1 MRSIGSRLASCSS
14 PAPVPGVET
23 DLRSRTRPLAGARLV
38 LLLLVAFAGAAAA
51 AEPAGPLPWRV
62 GGRLG
67 FTVDAAAFPDSAGTT
82 LDVYLRVPP
91 GTLAMLDRDS
101 LGQGRLRVTA
111 SLRGA
116 YGGAQARETVQDFGI
131 EPADSARGMGRVVG
145 LRFPVRRG
153 LQRLT
158 LRVEDLLSRKS
169 GLAYAGRRVTESA
182 KLEGEVRVAAAEAGR
197 ELSDPEF
204 VWAVSAGGRATT
216 FERGGYT
223 VLPNPERLFGLFA
236 PEMRATFAARSGT
249 ERPWLWRARVL
260 DGAGRVVAERESTGA
275 AARELQARVGVDIST
290 EPAGG
295 YELELKVWQEGDA
308 APLVRRAGFSIA
320 WRVESWLRNP
330 RDIEDEAHF
339 LLEADDEE
347 AFAALS
353 PGEQERVFE
362 DFWRVRD
369 PSAGTGANEARQTF
383 LRRVERAN
391 QLYSRPGLGKGMFS
405 DMGRIYIRYGEPS
418 EVVHQVLPAGGE
430 TVGELVDELS
440 ANEERAIGNVQLVG
454 PGLDPRPFE
463 LWIYEAPIAP
473 PPYADPEVRGR
484 VRNGRVLF
492 LFVDQLG
499 TGDYRL
505 RYTTE

>member
-1 MRSIGSRLASCSS
+1 MNVA
-14 PAPVPGVET
+14 
-23 DLRSRTRPLAGARLV
+23 DWTRPHPGARLALG
-38 LLLLVAFAGAAAA
+38 LLLAAATAPGAGPATA
-51 AEPAGPLPWRV
+51 AAPAAPLPWRA
-62 GGRLG
+62 GGRVG
-67 FTVDAAAFPDSAGTT
+67 VTVDAAAFPDSAGTT

-101 LGQGRLRVTA
+101 LGRGRLRVTA
-111 SLRGA
+111 SLRGG
-116 YGGAQARETVQDFGI
+116 YGGAKAQETVQEFGI

-145 LRFPVRRG
+145 LRFPARAG
-153 LQRLT
+153 LHRLS
-158 LRVEDLLSRKS
+158 LRVEDLLSQKT
-169 GLAYAGRRVTESA
+169 GLVYAGRRVPESVR
-182 KLEGEVRVAAAEAGR
+182 LEGEVRVPAAEGGR

-204 VWAVSAGGRATT
+204 VWTAQAGGRPTT

-236 PEMRATFAARSGT
+236 PELRAAFSARGAPGHAW
-249 ERPWLWRARVL
+249 RWRARVL

-275 AARELQARVGVDIST
+275 AARELRGEVAVDLST

-295 YELELKVWQEGDA
+295 YELELRAWQEGDA
-308 APLVRRAGFSIA
+308 APIVRRARFSVA

-339 LLEADDEE
+339 LFEADDEE

-353 PGEQERVFE
+353 PGEQERFLD
-362 DFWRVRD
+362 DFWRLRD
-369 PSAGTGANEARQTF
+369 PSPGTGVNEARLTF

-391 QLYSRPGLGKGMFS
+391 QVFTRPGLGKGMFS
-405 DMGRIYIRYGEPS
+405 DMGRIYIRHGEPS
-418 EVVHQVLPAGGE
+418 EIVHQVIPAGGE
-430 TVGELVDELS
+430 TVTELIQELS
-440 ANEERAIGNVQLVG
+440 ANEERAIGNVRLVG
-454 PGLDPRPFE
+454 PGADTRPFE
-463 LWIYEAPIAP
+463 LWIYEGPVGP
-473 PPYADPEVRGR
+473 PLYADPEVRGR
-484 VRNGRVLF
+484 ERRGRVLF